1 MKKPDTVKELALG
14 MLIYNSTSIIGPLSI
29 FVIIGIILDKIF
41 KTKPIILLVCVLLA
55 FISTNILIFKKVKKL
70 TKKFDEDEYK

>member
-1 MKKPDTVKELALG
+1 MKKPKTVKELALA
-14 MLIYNSTSIIGPLSI
+14 MLVYNSASILGPLLI

-41 KTKPIILLVCVLLA
+41 ETKPIILLVCVLLA

-70 TKKFDEDEYK
+70 TKKFDEDK